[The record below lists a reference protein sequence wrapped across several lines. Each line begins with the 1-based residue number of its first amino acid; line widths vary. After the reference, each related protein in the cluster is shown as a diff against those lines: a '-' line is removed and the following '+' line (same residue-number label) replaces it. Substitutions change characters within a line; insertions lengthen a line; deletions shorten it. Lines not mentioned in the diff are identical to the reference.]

1 MIDKIGSRQWQQ
13 AKLQD
18 SRNSFFDL
26 KIGPIHQAT
35 QIVCANCLAY
45 YFSLKRLIIAILN
58 PIISTPVPIHSMLI

>member
-35 QIVCANCLAY
+35 QIVCANCLCLLFFFKASY
-45 YFSLKRLIIAILN
+45 HSHTKSDHQYASAN
-58 PIISTPVPIHSMLI
+58 P